1 MLEWLVD
8 WLISRGQK
16 ARIYTDLT
24 LISISVC
31 ISICT
36 DMNRSPW
43 FWYRL
48 CISLYET
55 PTAYELANGPET
67 ADGAETHDAGTH
79 ATILDEYSVASGK
92 GWQRHIRR
100 HRGSLYICRV
110 FLLLSSHYILVN
122 THGSPLHI
130 STIPWLHDDRP
141 EISRLAAAEASPY
154 PEYLIYSSLETHNTC
169 GPSPDYLSTIRSRP
183 LAQVSAYG
191 DHSIS
196 PSPSTHCLSPF
207 YHPPHFKWYSLQN
220 PLPLTS
226 TCSSPCHSVH
236 KKICISVD
244 SNPTKSK

>member
-16 ARIYTDLT
+16 PRIYTDLT

-100 HRGSLYICRV
+100 YRGSLYICRV

-122 THGSPLHI
+122 T
-130 STIPWLHDDRP
+130 
-141 EISRLAAAEASPY
+141 RL
-154 PEYLIYSSLETHNTC
+154 
-169 GPSPDYLSTIRSRP
+169 
-183 LAQVSAYG
+183 
-191 DHSIS
+191 S
-196 PSPSTHCLSPF
+196 PSYLNNPMASRWSSWDISSRCCRSLALSG
-207 YHPPHFKWYSLQN
+207 
-220 PLPLTS
+220 
-226 TCSSPCHSVH
+226 
-236 KKICISVD
+236 ISHLLKFRN
-244 SNPTKSK
+244 S